1 VKKNT
6 FYTLIL
12 LFILISKSTYAAC
25 IKPVMPSN
33 DEWNLWL
40 ENITNEARDY
50 GISIEIIDK
59 ELKHLK
65 PIEKIILRDRCQPE
79 STISFK
85 EYVYYRLDK
94 TRIYKGKLNKDKFKS
109 ELDIVSKKY
118 NVQKNIILAIW
129 GLESYYGNNQGK
141 YKIIP
146 ALTTLSFDKRRND
159 FYKKQLFAALNILEN
174 NYISSED
181 LLGSWA
187 GAMGQVQFLPTTYL
201 ESAVDFNNDGIKD
214 IWNTEIDVFSSI
226 ANYLTS
232 IDKVPWNDNLSWGFE
247 VFPPD
252 NINEIYDLLKQKNP
266 KGCYAVKSM
275 SVEKKLSEWSKL
287 GFRKLDDS
295 DLLNNDVYARL
306 VAPDNITGRMFLVYS
321 NYKPILYYNC
331 SHYYALTIGL
341 LSDEIGN

>member
-1 VKKNT
+1 
-6 FYTLIL
+6 
-12 LFILISKSTYAAC
+12 
-25 IKPVMPSN
+25 
-33 DEWNLWL
+33 
-40 ENITNEARDY
+40 
-50 GISIEIIDK
+50 
-59 ELKHLK
+59 
-65 PIEKIILRDRCQPE
+65 
-79 STISFK
+79 
-85 EYVYYRLDK
+85 
-94 TRIYKGKLNKDKFKS
+94 
-109 ELDIVSKKY
+109 
-118 NVQKNIILAIW
+118 
-129 GLESYYGNNQGK
+129 
-141 YKIIP
+141 
-146 ALTTLSFDKRRND
+146 
-159 FYKKQLFAALNILEN
+159 
-174 NYISSED
+174 
-181 LLGSWA
+181 
-187 GAMGQVQFLPTTYL
+187 MGQVQFLPTTYI

-306 VAPDNITGRMFLVYS
+306 VAPDNITGRMFLVYR